1 MDNIDTAQIS
11 EFSNLTR
18 ILSNAEV
25 SKNELIEEIQVLTE
39 EVKDQTERYD
49 FFYIIHV
56 ICLICFIFLI
66 NLNSFTESCS
76 MLCNGMGEIMTGQIG
91 IGTQAPRISS

>member
-25 SKNELIEEIQVLTE
+25 SKNELIEEIQVLIE
-39 EVKDQTERYD
+39 KVKDQTDRYD
-49 FFYIIHV
+49 FFLY
-56 ICLICFIFLI
+56 
-66 NLNSFTESCS
+66 NTRN
-76 MLCNGMGEIMTGQIG
+76 MLDMFYLFN
-91 IGTQAPRISS
+91 

>member
-49 FFYIIHV
+49 FF
-56 ICLICFIFLI
+56 FI
-66 NLNSFTESCS
+66 
-76 MLCNGMGEIMTGQIG
+76 
-91 IGTQAPRISS
+91 